1 MGNFEVMH
9 SFHKPKKIAPHF
21 FILGRHE
28 VGHIEDTSKV
38 PLNEGKGCRFIAKF
52 QVNKGRAKIAFN
64 PRSRGSTS
72 KIIHLSSIHV
82 VSVPGNFHVST
93 HSADTQP
100 DDPNMSHYINS
111 LVMGDDIIS
120 DKQVRIH
127 ETRRNMK

>member
-1 MGNFEVMH
+1 MKGKAAVSLLNFKLIKVERKLH
-9 SFHKPKKIAPHF
+9 LIPKSA
-21 FILGRHE
+21 
-28 VGHIEDTSKV
+28 
-38 PLNEGKGCRFIAKF
+38 
-52 QVNKGRAKIAFN
+52 RA
-64 PRSRGSTS
+64 STS
-72 KIIHLSSIHV
+72 KITHLSSVHV